1 MTEDHHCKNINNINL
16 QNLEL
21 QHSPVYAGIIDFRE
35 NKYLAKCVLNEDHIQ
50 KIGLFW
56 IKSFM
61 SASVLVTLL
70 FLIFELFQIY
80 KR

>member
-50 KIGLFW
+50 KNWFILDKIFHV
-56 IKSFM
+56 SFC
-61 SASVLVTLL
+61 SCDSS
-70 FLIFELFQIY
+70 FFNF
-80 KR
+80 